1 MGPTF
6 SHLANPNIP
15 RSIQDPQCHS
25 RQVMLSATT
34 ERATM
39 NDVIEVRR
47 PGLRIHAFSEEGP
60 THTHT
65 HTRTH
70 ARTHTQT
77 NIG

>member
-6 SHLANPNIP
+6 SHPANPSCP

-25 RQVMLSATT
+25 RQVMLSTT
-34 ERATM
+34 GRATM
-39 NDVIEVRR
+39 NDVIIVRR

-65 HTRTH
+65 RTH
-70 ARTHTQT
+70 ARTHAQT